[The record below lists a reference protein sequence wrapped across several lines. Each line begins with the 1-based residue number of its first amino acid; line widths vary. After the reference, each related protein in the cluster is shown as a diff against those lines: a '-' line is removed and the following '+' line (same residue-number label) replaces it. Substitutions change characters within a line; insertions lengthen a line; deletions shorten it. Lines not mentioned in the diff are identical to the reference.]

1 MGQNLFSVLISTI
14 KSRFAPIVTKI
25 RLWTSWNF
33 IRTKIT
39 SGVRDF
45 FLKILNIKP
54 KNKDDYY
61 TVFGWMISKRLAYA
75 IIIIIGVLSIWY
87 ISASTS
93 LFAKLT
99 EHDGLRTYKYSS
111 VLLRLAEGKVRILGK
126 SGFLAYEGD
135 VSKGYVT
142 GHGTLYSP
150 RAITIYDGEFEKNM
164 FEGTGTEYYDN
175 GSIWYNGTFHRNLF
189 EGSGT
194 LFREDGT
201 RAYEGGFLAGRKDG
215 RGQLFD
221 LGGDVIY
228 DGNFSSDQII
238 FSELIG
244 KSPEDIRTMYSGKQ
258 IMYENGTGNGN
269 GSLAMHLSDIDAVYY
284 AESDGSAADD
294 TVKIRSVCVLSDIFR
309 IGEEEA
315 DDAARLTSMLG
326 DPIYEGNSN
335 VTFQEAVSI
344 NILNDEART
353 YKGKVG
359 MDVNAAFTDD
369 IVVNSY
375 DTGYSVYLYTF
386 LRGDLT
392 YTFVCRTKGG
402 NFYFYEIS
410 KAGGSDA

>member
-45 FLKILNIKP
+45 FLKVLNIKP
-54 KNKDDYY
+54 KDKDDYY
-61 TVFGWMISKRLAYA
+61 TIFGWMISKRLAYA
-75 IIIIIGVLSIWY
+75 IIIIIGVLSFWY
-87 ISASTS
+87 ISSATS

-99 EHDGLRTYKYSS
+99 EHNGLRTYKYSS

-126 SGFLAYEGD
+126 SGFLAYEGE

-150 RAITIYDGEFEKNM
+150 KAVTLYDGEFEKNM
-164 FEGTGTEYYDN
+164 FEGAGTEYYDS
-175 GSIWYNGTFHRNLF
+175 GALQYNGTFHRNLF

-201 RAYEGGFLAGRKDG
+201 RAYEGGFVAGKKDG
-215 RGQLFD
+215 KGQLFD

-244 KSPEDIRTMYSGKQ
+244 KSPEDIRGMYSGKQ
-258 IMYENGTGNGN
+258 VMYENASED
-269 GSLAMHLSDIDAVYY
+269 GSIAMALTDIDALYY
-284 AESDGSAADD
+284 AQSDGSAADD
-294 TVKIRSVCVLSDIFR
+294 TVKVESVCVLTDVFR
-309 IGEEEA
+309 IGEDEA
-315 DDAARLTSMLG
+315 ADAAQLKSMLG
-326 DPIYEGNSN
+326 EPVYEGNSN
-335 VTFQEAVSI
+335 VTFPEAVSI

-353 YKGKVG
+353 FKGKVG
-359 MDVNAAFTDD
+359 MDVNAEFTDD
-369 IVVNSY
+369 IIVNSY

-386 LRGDLT
+386 LRGDLA
-392 YTFVCRTKGG
+392 YTFVGRNKGG
-402 NFYFYEIS
+402 KFYFYEIS
-410 KAGGSDA
+410 KAMGNNE